1 MEAEYFVFCILY
13 PDCQYSIFKD
23 QCSIFKPQYL
33 IFKPQ
38 YSIFRLPYLC
48 YFHYLNNYD
57 LPLYWLFFCKSHVRY
72 CSLPRHNAFLCN
84 EYYLMA
90 EVVQKISNYK
100 QNLLLV
106 NCNRLSYLLV
116 NVVRKRLEL
125 HSPGY
130 KHWPSLKALIPNWF
144 SKWDYTKAKYKQSRN
159 MTKQCFINVNYIYN
173 FRLFEHISH
182 DLRIRDKWIFWKNK
196 DSLFKYIY
204 SYSN

>member
-1 MEAEYFVFCILY
+1 MIQELTIFGGGSGIYIFCIFY

-23 QCSIFKPQYL
+23 QCSIF
-33 IFKPQ
+33 
-38 YSIFRLPYLC
+38 RLPHVC

-57 LPLYWLFFCKSHVRY
+57 LPLYSLFFCKSHVRY

-100 QNLLLV
+100 QNMLLV

-116 NVVRKRLEL
+116 NVGRKRLEL

-130 KHWPSLKALIPNWF
+130 KHWPSLIALIPNWF
-144 SKWDYTKAKYKQSRN
+144 SKWEYTKTKCKQCQN

-173 FRLFEHISH
+173 PIESSFCL
-182 DLRIRDKWIFWKNK
+182 
-196 DSLFKYIY
+196 Y
-204 SYSN
+204 SWLSQVIWAYFTWSSYKE